1 MTPPAAPPRPA
12 SPSLR
17 TDVLSSDPA
26 AIRRIVASTGFFR
39 PAEVDVAVELADE
52 RLARGDASGYHFVL
66 LDERPAIDE
75 DQTGPRAH
83 PPEALLG
90 YACFGPIACTVD
102 SFDLY
107 WIAVDA
113 AHQGRGL
120 GRRLMHEA
128 EARIRAL
135 GGKRIYIETSS
146 QPLYEP
152 TRRFYQASGYT
163 EQARLPDFYTAGDD
177 KIIYC
182 RRL

>member
-1 MTPPAAPPRPA
+1 MATSA
-12 SPSLR
+12 SRDTARYTVRHALR
-17 TDVLSSDPA
+17 SSDPA

-52 RLARGDASGYHFVL
+52 RLAKGEASGYHFAL
-66 LDERPAIDE
+66 LDEPGALGD
-75 DQTGPRAH
+75 GG
-83 PPEALLG
+83 EASRLVG
-90 YACFGPIACTVD
+90 YVCVGAIACTVD

-113 AHQGRGL
+113 AKQGQGL
-120 GRRLMHEA
+120 GRRLMGEGEA
-128 EARIRAL
+128 LVRSM
-135 GGKRIYIETSS
+135 GGKRVYIETSS

-152 TRRFYQASGYT
+152 TRRFYLASGYV

-177 KIIYC
+177 KIIYA